1 MSTKTTTGSAAGEE
15 TSVMRQLELLL
26 VPLHHRF
33 RYPLPVPA
41 HLADGADANA
51 DASLRATSPALF
63 SEGENAR
70 AGATSLTSVSSVD
83 AAAVDAALEEVPEEQ
98 QRDRLHRA
106 ALGVVEEQ
114 VPDLL
119 QWQTRVQ
126 NGATQAENCYQVL
139 EHVRRN
145 IAAMQQVTQSVQ
157 EQSDH
162 LSHNASAMMVRKAK
176 LELVRDALEQNL
188 AHFTHI
194 DDLCREAGNPF
205 LKAGTPRFSTLLQDI
220 ASEMEFLSTNTQ
232 YKSAKP
238 YAVRLAVAQQM
249 VNTTLKEA
257 VRQSFKTIEEQTE
270 ASPAFVAATH
280 VLKEPAN
287 PASDGGA
294 AAPVSTE
301 DSAPSPVPELRRHD
315 VAGSFADF
323 LAAVNDAFVAAGNNF
338 TSLRRMAELRQGGFG
353 YTGAEAFG
361 EEMLTASGGIEADAG
376 MKQVLDSYR
385 DARVAV
391 VVPLLRYWLT
401 LWYYL
406 DVQDTSSEAL
416 SHIEA
421 SQAQQRKLGSDDC
434 ERLSGVAGAHTLPQL
449 AEHICGLLQRSLAA
463 ESEVLNRM
471 WLRDDIATY
480 LLPKLVSSI
489 AEEVYYTF
497 RSRLLCVDDVG
508 ELSRTVESIQ
518 RVSLRQDTGVQD
530 SQVVADLWLRMIQ
543 DTQERLVFRTSVY
556 LRQTVAR
563 CTPTREVATVY
574 LRCGADAYNAA
585 AASPKNDGPA
595 ATEAAR
601 TRMFFLPG
609 VVHALQLLHW
619 LYPTLEF
626 SVFSVFAE
634 EAVHHSL
641 DLVRQLVKF
650 MRQIDSSDA
659 LRDTK
664 AYLCQLSH
672 LQHLESELSH
682 VDANITVVERH
693 LSFAGLRESRL
704 ELEQSSRESKKEVQ
718 VDLLKCSEQLTTAM
732 LGYVTQPLSGAAK
745 KGETE
750 RRKLVAEMKGRAA
763 GVERMIAFY
772 IEHHETLI
780 DLVSIIRERTAEL
793 AAEVDVPL
801 ESVAATTVPVRA
813 IALPQLPAPQAE
825 SKGSSATPSN
835 VSSPDGPAPEA
846 VAAPAEGNATA
857 TPNEAPASSPLPP
870 PPAYSETAPSV
881 QTLPPPP
888 LSAPKTGETERA
900 YSHPRPVKHSDDTDL
915 I

>member
-1 MSTKTTTGSAAGEE
+1 MRFAATVDCAQLSLSLFHMSTKTTTGSAAGEE

-353 YTGAEAFG
+353 YTG
-361 EEMLTASGGIEADAG
+361 
-376 MKQVLDSYR
+376 
-385 DARVAV
+385 
-391 VVPLLRYWLT
+391 
-401 LWYYL
+401 
-406 DVQDTSSEAL
+406 
-416 SHIEA
+416 
-421 SQAQQRKLGSDDC
+421 
-434 ERLSGVAGAHTLPQL
+434 
-449 AEHICGLLQRSLAA
+449 
-463 ESEVLNRM
+463 
-471 WLRDDIATY
+471 
-480 LLPKLVSSI
+480 
-489 AEEVYYTF
+489 
-497 RSRLLCVDDVG
+497 
-508 ELSRTVESIQ
+508 
-518 RVSLRQDTGVQD
+518 
-530 SQVVADLWLRMIQ
+530 
-543 DTQERLVFRTSVY
+543 
-556 LRQTVAR
+556 
-563 CTPTREVATVY
+563 
-574 LRCGADAYNAA
+574 
-585 AASPKNDGPA
+585 
-595 ATEAAR
+595 
-601 TRMFFLPG
+601 
-609 VVHALQLLHW
+609 
-619 LYPTLEF
+619 
-626 SVFSVFAE
+626 
-634 EAVHHSL
+634 
-641 DLVRQLVKF
+641 
-650 MRQIDSSDA
+650 
-659 LRDTK
+659 
-664 AYLCQLSH
+664 
-672 LQHLESELSH
+672 
-682 VDANITVVERH
+682 
-693 LSFAGLRESRL
+693 
-704 ELEQSSRESKKEVQ
+704 
-718 VDLLKCSEQLTTAM
+718 
-732 LGYVTQPLSGAAK
+732 
-745 KGETE
+745 
-750 RRKLVAEMKGRAA
+750 
-763 GVERMIAFY
+763 
-772 IEHHETLI
+772 
-780 DLVSIIRERTAEL
+780 
-793 AAEVDVPL
+793 
-801 ESVAATTVPVRA
+801 
-813 IALPQLPAPQAE
+813 
-825 SKGSSATPSN
+825 
-835 VSSPDGPAPEA
+835 
-846 VAAPAEGNATA
+846 
-857 TPNEAPASSPLPP
+857 
-870 PPAYSETAPSV
+870 
-881 QTLPPPP
+881 
-888 LSAPKTGETERA
+888 
-900 YSHPRPVKHSDDTDL
+900 PRPSARRC
-915 I
+915 

>member
-1 MSTKTTTGSAAGEE
+1 
-15 TSVMRQLELLL
+15 
-26 VPLHHRF
+26 
-33 RYPLPVPA
+33 
-41 HLADGADANA
+41 
-51 DASLRATSPALF
+51 
-63 SEGENAR
+63 
-70 AGATSLTSVSSVD
+70 
-83 AAAVDAALEEVPEEQ
+83 
-98 QRDRLHRA
+98 
-106 ALGVVEEQ
+106 
-114 VPDLL
+114 
-119 QWQTRVQ
+119 
-126 NGATQAENCYQVL
+126 
-139 EHVRRN
+139 
-145 IAAMQQVTQSVQ
+145 
-157 EQSDH
+157 
-162 LSHNASAMMVRKAK
+162 
-176 LELVRDALEQNL
+176 
-188 AHFTHI
+188 
-194 DDLCREAGNPF
+194 
-205 LKAGTPRFSTLLQDI
+205 
-220 ASEMEFLSTNTQ
+220 
-232 YKSAKP
+232 
-238 YAVRLAVAQQM
+238 
-249 VNTTLKEA
+249 
-257 VRQSFKTIEEQTE
+257 
-270 ASPAFVAATH
+270 
-280 VLKEPAN
+280 
-287 PASDGGA
+287 
-294 AAPVSTE
+294 
-301 DSAPSPVPELRRHD
+301 
-315 VAGSFADF
+315 
-323 LAAVNDAFVAAGNNF
+323 
-338 TSLRRMAELRQGGFG
+338 
-353 YTGAEAFG
+353 
-361 EEMLTASGGIEADAG
+361 
-376 MKQVLDSYR
+376 
-385 DARVAV
+385 
-391 VVPLLRYWLT
+391 
-401 LWYYL
+401 
-406 DVQDTSSEAL
+406 
-416 SHIEA
+416 
-421 SQAQQRKLGSDDC
+421 
-434 ERLSGVAGAHTLPQL
+434 
-449 AEHICGLLQRSLAA
+449 
-463 ESEVLNRM
+463 
-471 WLRDDIATY
+471 
-480 LLPKLVSSI
+480 
-489 AEEVYYTF
+489 
-497 RSRLLCVDDVG
+497 
-508 ELSRTVESIQ
+508 
-518 RVSLRQDTGVQD
+518 
-530 SQVVADLWLRMIQ
+530 
-543 DTQERLVFRTSVY
+543 
-556 LRQTVAR
+556 
-563 CTPTREVATVY
+563 
-574 LRCGADAYNAA
+574 
-585 AASPKNDGPA
+585 
-595 ATEAAR
+595 
-601 TRMFFLPG
+601 MFFLPG

>member
-1 MSTKTTTGSAAGEE
+1 
-15 TSVMRQLELLL
+15 MRQLELLL

-70 AGATSLTSVSSVD
+70 AGATSLTSVSPAD
-83 AAAVDAALEEVPEEQ
+83 AAAVDVALEEVPEEQ
-98 QRDRLHRA
+98 LRDRLHRA

-249 VNTTLKEA
+249 VNATLKEA

-338 TSLRRMAELRQGGFG
+338 TSLRRMTELRQGGFG

-434 ERLSGVAGAHTLPQL
+434 KRLSGVAGAHTLPQL

-518 RVSLRQDTGVQD
+518 RVSLRQDAGVQD

-835 VSSPDGPAPEA
+835 VSSPDRPAPEA

-888 LSAPKTGETERA
+888 HSAPKTGETERA